1 MGLSSIYPG
10 DSVVVHK
17 KSDGQVENFSILSK
31 SLCWYEVNWS
41 DSIITA
47 KKRPVEISTYTCIVN
62 GILETSMSEQMNAS
76 GVSDAITGKFAD
88 IFAWDIN
95 FFTDPRKGDIF
106 QIMFEQKYAEGKFI
120 GYGDILAARYITNNK
135 TYYAFGYRD
144 NDGNMR
150 YYDENGNAVQKQFL
164 KAPLRY
170 SRISSGF
177 TFHRR
182 HPILGI
188 VRPHLGIDYA
198 APSGTQISAA
208 ADGKVSFAGH
218 KGGFG
223 NLIILS
229 HGGAYETYYGH
240 LQRILVHTGAHV
252 GQSQTIGTVG
262 ATGLATGP
270 HLDYRMKRGSQFVN
284 PNTITLP
291 SNKSI
296 KVSERTGFEKIKA
309 YGLVAFNKRF
319 PEETGLKILDISSSE
334 ESTEIVKQVSSTTG
348 IIDDNT
354 SSN

>member
-1 MGLSSIYPG
+1 MTSIYPG

-17 KSDGQVENFSILSK
+17 KSDGQIENFSILSK
-31 SLCWYEVNWS
+31 SLCWYDVNWT
-41 DSIITA
+41 DSVITA
-47 KKRPVEISTYTCIVN
+47 KKRPVEISTYTCLVN
-62 GILETSMSEQMNAS
+62 GILETSLSEQMHEY

-95 FFTDPRKGDIF
+95 FFTDPRKGDVF
-106 QIMFEQKYAEGKFI
+106 QIVFEQKYAEGKLI
-120 GYGDILAARYITNNK
+120 GYGDILAARYITKNK
-135 TYYAFGYRD
+135 TFYAFGFKD
-144 NDGNMR
+144 DDGILR
-150 YYDENGNAVQKQFL
+150 YYDENGKAVQKQFL

-198 APSGTQISAA
+198 APTGTPVSAA

-240 LQRILVHTGAHV
+240 LQRILVRSGALIE
-252 GQSQTIGTVG
+252 QSQTIGTVG

-284 PNTITLP
+284 PNTISLP

-296 KVSERTGFEKIKA
+296 KISERTDFEKFKA
-309 YGLVAFNKRF
+309 YGMMAFNKRF
-319 PEETGLKILDISSSE
+319 TEETGLKIL
-334 ESTEIVKQVSSTTG
+334 EIRSPEAVNEVIKQVSRNTG
-348 IIDDNT
+348 TIDDNS